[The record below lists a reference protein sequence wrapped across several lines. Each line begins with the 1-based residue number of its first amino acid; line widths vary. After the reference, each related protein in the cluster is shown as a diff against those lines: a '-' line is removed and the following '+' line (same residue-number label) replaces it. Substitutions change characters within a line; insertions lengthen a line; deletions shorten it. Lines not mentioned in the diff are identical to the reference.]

1 MKLNLNLLLKIIAES
16 TESELNE
23 VNINS
28 SMDSLAG
35 WDSLGHLSILS
46 KIDTATQGKASDID
60 TLADCTSVKDL
71 IESLK
76 SNSLFSE

>member
-1 MKLNLNLLLKIIAES
+1 MILNLNLLLEIVAES

-23 VNINS
+23 VNIDS

-46 KIDTATQGKASDID
+46 KLDSVTEGKAAEIN
-60 TLADCTSVKDL
+60 TLADCRSVNDL

>member
-1 MKLNLNLLLKIIAES
+1 MISNLNMLLEIVAES

-23 VNINS
+23 VNIDS
-28 SMDSLAG
+28 SMDSLDG

-46 KIDTATQGKASDID
+46 KLDSSTQGKAAEIN
-60 TLADCTSVKDL
+60 TLADCKSVRDL
-71 IESLK
+71 VESLK